1 MKLSELKP
9 APGSKFR
16 RVRVGR
22 GHGSGLVKT
31 AGKGGKGQTARSG
44 RGKGPNFQG
53 GQTPWSRR
61 LPHRRGVS
69 QKARPTK
76 IFRTQY
82 SVVNLV
88 DLQRWDKGVVVSPQA
103 LVAAGL
109 VSKPLDG
116 VKICGTGDAP
126 KGLRFRD
133 VAFSGPARAKLEAA
147 GAAFE
152 GASDRR

>member
-9 APGSKFR
+9 AAGSRPK

-44 RGKGPNFQG
+44 GGKGPSFEG

-61 LPHRRGVS
+61 LPQRRGVS

-76 IFRTQY
+76 IFRTEY
-82 SVVNLV
+82 TVINVG
-88 DLQRWDKGVVVSPQA
+88 DLGEWDAAVVVSPPNLHERGFIA
-103 LVAAGL
+103 HKR
-109 VSKPLDG
+109 KP
-116 VKICGTGDAP
+116 VKVLGTGDAP
-126 KGLRFRD
+126 TGLRFSG
-133 VAFSGPARAKLEAA
+133 VAFSASAKSKLEAA
-147 GAAFE
+147 GATFE
-152 GASDRR
+152 